1 MNVDGLLDI
10 RVEGASV
17 RDTDAEE
24 LLAGLQ
30 IHHFLKFT
38 QTRSSDKIPVMFCE
52 KVICNTVKS

>member
-52 KVICNTVKS
+52 KVIYL